1 MMDEQWKQLKI
12 IKDFF
17 QIQEDGQMPEGSRL
31 LLDATK
37 LVTFDEGEDMVTVGN
52 PPDDGMYIILEGEAH
67 VLTGDGQLI
76 NELGAGDVV
85 GELALIKDGVRKATV
100 RAVTPATCANI
111 ARNLFLEIADANHK
125 VYGALLELLYTK
137 TTQMVT
143 ERERLRSE
151 LEIASRIQTG
161 FLPKSFEEFCEMP
174 DVKLTARMKPAK
186 EVGGDF
192 YDIFRIDEGRLC
204 FLVADVSGKGV
215 PAALF
220 MTLAKTHIKNYMMLD
235 MPVAEVAEL
244 VNNRLN
250 EDNEEELFVTV
261 FVCVLDTDTGKLTFV
276 NGGHNKPFISRGG
289 KPFEQLDCKVDC
301 AVGIMEDMPYREQ
314 SDKLMPG
321 DRFCLYTDGVPEAFD
336 INGEMFSDQGMKDAL
351 NRHLE
356 EAGEPEVFVER
367 MYEEVEA
374 FTRGAAQSDDITM
387 VYLAR

>member
-17 QIQEDGQMPEGSRL
+17 QIQEGGQMPEGSKL

-37 LVTFDEGEDMVTVGN
+37 LVTFDEGEDIVTLGN

-67 VLTGDGQLI
+67 VLTGDGLLI

-111 ARNLFLEIADANHK
+111 ARNLFLEIAKTNHK

-161 FLPKSFEEFCEMP
+161 FLPKSFEEFCKMP
-174 DVKLTARMKPAK
+174 NVKITARMKPAK

-192 YDIFRIDEGRLC
+192 YDIFRIDERRLC

-235 MPVAEVAEL
+235 MPVAEVADL

-261 FVCVLDTDTGKLTFV
+261 FICVLDTDTGELKFV

-289 KPFEQLDCKVDC
+289 KPFTQLDCKVDFV
-301 AVGIMEDMPYREQ
+301 VGIMEDMPYREQ
-314 SDKLMPG
+314 STKLLPG
-321 DRFCLYTDGVPEAFD
+321 DRFCLYTDGVTEAFD
-336 INGEMFSDQGMKDAL
+336 IDGEMFSDEGMEHAL
-351 NRHLE
+351 NRHME
-356 EAGEPEVFVER
+356 ESGEPEVFIER